1 MKKMINIKDVAR
13 EAGVSIATVSRVL
26 NKLPTVT
33 RSNKARVE
41 DAIKKLKFRPNV
53 NAQRLASTKHS
64 NAIGL
69 IIPRYSDIFHSFY
82 ALQILQ
88 GVGLAVERLRLDL
101 LLHITSGEGFLNLS
115 SIGGVLFS
123 DIIGNEEQVDNVL
136 ETETPCVI
144 MNYLTKDLPVSC
156 VAIDNFNSSFNA
168 TEYLIKLGH
177 SRVAAITG
185 ELKSQVAIDRLD
197 GYVKALE
204 KHGIEKKNNYVKY
217 GDFGRDSATK
227 ATKEMIKLKTPPTAI
242 FAASDE
248 MAVGTIQVCLENGI
262 NVPREMSVMGFD
274 DNPLALSFSPV
285 PVTTM
290 RQPLHK
296 MAMVATETLQMIMSG
311 KSKGNK
317 KIVLSA
323 ELIER
328 NSCQSL
334 T

>member
-1 MKKMINIKDVAR
+1 MNKIINIKDVAR

-26 NKLPTVT
+26 NKLPTVK
-33 RSNKARVE
+33 RSNRARVE
-41 DAIKKLKFRPNV
+41 AAIRKLKFRPNV
-53 NAQRLASTKHS
+53 SAQRLAAKRN

-69 IIPRYSDIFHSFY
+69 VIPRYADIFHSFY

-88 GVGLAVERLRLDL
+88 GVGLAVERLKLDL
-101 LLHITSGEGFLNLS
+101 LLHITNGESFLNLS
-115 SIGGVLFS
+115 AVEGVIFS

-136 ETETPCVI
+136 EREVPCVI

-156 VAIDNFNSSFNA
+156 VSIDNFNAAFKA
-168 TEYLIKLGH
+168 IEYLIKLGH
-177 SRVAAITG
+177 SKIATITG

-217 GDFGRDSATK
+217 GDFGRDSAIKVTG
-227 ATKEMIKLKTPPTAI
+227 ELIKLKTPPTAI

-248 MAVGTIQVCLENGI
+248 MAVGAIQVCLENGV
-262 NVPREMSVMGFD
+262 NVPRDMSIIGFD
-274 DNPLALSFSPV
+274 DNPLALSFSPI
-285 PVTTM
+285 PITTM

-296 MAMVATETLQMIMSG
+296 MAMVATETLQRLITG

-317 KIVLSA
+317 KVILTA